1 MIGILLLFQ
10 ATSGPSATVAR
21 APALGNTSLVLADF
35 DGGMP
40 AGIRGR
46 FIPCHTR
53 PSCAELDSSAG
64 NANTQEQN
72 FLKWIRQTW
81 AQFSALTASGLGWP
95 GPKRDTSQSD

>member
-1 MIGILLLFQ
+1 M
-10 ATSGPSATVAR
+10 
-21 APALGNTSLVLADF
+21 SLVLADF

-72 FLKWIRQTW
+72 FLKWIQQTW

-95 GPKRDTSQSD
+95 GPKRDTSQSLTSFSSGLHTSTLCDAAFFL